1 VTAPLDHPLS
11 DPAFLGFPLRIG
23 AGGPRVS
30 GRIEHVRELIEQLLL
45 TSPGERVMRPD
56 FGVGVRALVF
66 EPESSALREVASKR
80 IRAALADLLE
90 GEVDP
95 RSLEVQIVPD
105 QEQLTITISYAL
117 ATIGRREQHT
127 VALGPAGG

>member
-1 VTAPLDHPLS
+1 S
-11 DPAFLGFPLRIG
+11 FLGFPLRIG
-23 AGGPRVS
+23 ADGPRTADRVD
-30 GRIEHVRELIEQLLL
+30 HVRELIEQLLL
-45 TSPGERVMRPD
+45 TSPGERVMRPE

-66 EPESSALREVASKR
+66 EPENSALREVAGKR

-95 RSLEVQIVPD
+95 RTLDVQITAAED
-105 QEQLTITISYAL
+105 RLTVTISYAL

-127 VALGPAGG
+127 LRLGPPGG